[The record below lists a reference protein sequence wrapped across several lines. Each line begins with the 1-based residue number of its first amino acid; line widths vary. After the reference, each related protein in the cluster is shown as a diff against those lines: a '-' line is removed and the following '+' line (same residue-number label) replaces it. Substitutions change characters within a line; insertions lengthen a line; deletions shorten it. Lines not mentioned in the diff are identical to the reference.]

1 VDGKRTVTNRPE
13 TFADV
18 LNDYLVREGLTEREF
33 ARRTG
38 LHPTSCAEL
47 RCGLDSC
54 DSLVLK
60 KMLTTLRLRREWAA
74 RFYVALLAE
83 RDGEELLRAA
93 GLVEVV
99 SEYRRVATKA
109 TRTFAGYDI
118 P

>member
-1 VDGKRTVTNRPE
+1 MNGKVTVMNRAE

-33 ARRTG
+33 VHRTG

-47 RCGLDSC
+47 RHGLDPC
-54 DSLVLK
+54 DSLILK
-60 KMLTTLRLRREWAA
+60 KIVTALRLRREWAA

-93 GLVEVV
+93 GLIE
-99 SEYRRVATKA
+99 
-109 TRTFAGYDI
+109 
-118 P
+118 

>member
-1 VDGKRTVTNRPE
+1 MTNRPE